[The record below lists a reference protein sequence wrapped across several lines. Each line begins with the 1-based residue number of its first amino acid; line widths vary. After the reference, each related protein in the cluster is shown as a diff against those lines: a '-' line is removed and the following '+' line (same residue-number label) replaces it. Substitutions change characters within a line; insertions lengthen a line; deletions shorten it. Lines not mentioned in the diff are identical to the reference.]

1 MTFRIDPV
9 DLAQA
14 LIACP
19 SVTPASGAVF
29 EVLEAALLPLGFEV
43 HRFTRGEAPDGPV
56 ENLVA
61 LRGSGAPHFG
71 FAGHLDVVPPGEG
84 WASDPFVPEL
94 IDGRLVGRGANDM
107 KSAIAA
113 FAISNSPGAA
123 TETPR
128 ARATR
133 PIASGAAAAL

>member
-1 MTFRIDPV
+1 MTLQTDPV

-19 SVTPASGAVF
+19 SVTPATGAVF
-29 EVLEAALLPLGFEV
+29 DVLEAALIPLGFDV

-71 FAGHLDVVPPGEG
+71 FAGHLDVVPAGEG
-84 WASDPFVPEL
+84 WASDPFVPEITEGIL
-94 IDGRLVGRGANDM
+94 AAVRAHLAGLEAGDDM
-107 KSAIAA
+107 TVMVLRV
-113 FAISNSPGAA
+113 
-123 TETPR
+123 TEPTP
-128 ARATR
+128 A
-133 PIASGAAAAL
+133 